1 MQLVKA
7 SVIGSRGTPY
17 EVGVDLG
24 NQLKESPLYGF
35 HLERRKK
42 SRNSYA
48 TEMSEVRDLFM
59 HYDPS
64 LWEEINGFAEGI
76 GWSLEETVHEYSG
89 YQADWPVSGC
99 SALAK
104 DGIYVRNYDFHPKTY
119 EGRLLLTQTEGAYS
133 SIGFSG
139 RGIGRIDGL
148 NEEGLALGFHFVNR
162 VNPWK
167 GLICTTLARMVLD
180 TCATTE
186 EAVSLLRELP
196 HRQSFNYSIH
206 DRRGKSAVVEASPR
220 GVQSYQSDFSLVC
233 ANHFQSPDLLAENR
247 FHIMESKER
256 LGHLNDMME
265 GPITLV
271 GGFESFHHEESR
283 IFKKDYEKW
292 NGTIHTIAFDCRNLS
307 AVVGLGSGSRGVA
320 IDFSKWLKGE
330 TLRIKKI
337 VGKFPATEVFH
348 FMERE
353 KEPGRSSD

>member
-17 EVGVDLG
+17 EVGLDLG
-24 NQLKESPLYGF
+24 YQLKTSPLYGF

-48 TEMSEVRDLFM
+48 TEMSEVRDLFLQ
-59 HYDPS
+59 YDPS

-76 GWSLEETVHEYSG
+76 GWTLEETVHEYSG

-119 EGRLLLTQTEGAYS
+119 EGRLLLTQAEGAYS

-162 VNPWK
+162 MNPGK
-167 GLICTTLARMVLD
+167 GLICTTLARIVLD
-180 TCATTE
+180 TCSTTE
-186 EAVSLLRELP
+186 EAVALLRELP

-206 DRRGKSAVVEASPR
+206 DRKGKSAVVEASPR
-220 GVQSYQSDFSLVC
+220 GVQSYESDLSLVC
-233 ANHFQSPDLLAENR
+233 ANHFQSRALLGENR

-256 LGHLNDMME
+256 LDHLNEMMKS
-265 GPITLV
+265 PITLNE
-271 GGFESFHHEESR
+271 GFESFHHEESR
-283 IFKKDYEKW
+283 IFKKEYAQW
-292 NGTIHTIAFDCRNLS
+292 NGTIHTVAFDCRTLT
-307 AVVGLGSGSRGVA
+307 AIVGLGGGSRGVTL
-320 IDFSKWLKGE
+320 DFSKWLKGE
-330 TLRIKKI
+330 RLRIKKI
-337 VGKFPATEVFH
+337 VGRFPTTETFH

>member
-24 NQLKESPLYGF
+24 NQLKGSPLYGF

-48 TEMSEVRDLFM
+48 TVMSEVRDLFM
-59 HYDPS
+59 QYDPS

-76 GWSLEETVHEYSG
+76 GWTLEETVHEYSG

-148 NEEGLALGFHFVNR
+148 NEKGLALGFHFVNR
-162 VNPWK
+162 MNPGK

-180 TCATTE
+180 TCSTTE
-186 EAVSLLRELP
+186 EAVALLSELP

-206 DRRGKSAVVEASPR
+206 DRKGKSAVVEASPR
-220 GVQSYQSDFSLVC
+220 GVQSYESEGSLVC
-233 ANHFQSPDLLAENR
+233 ANHFQSPDLLGGNR
-247 FHIMESKER
+247 FHIKESKER
-256 LGHLNDMME
+256 LVHLSEMME
-265 GPITLV
+265 SPITLIE
-271 GGFESFHHEESR
+271 GFQSFHHEESR
-283 IFKKDYEKW
+283 IFKKDYEQW
-292 NGTIHTIAFDCRNLS
+292 NGTIHTVAFDCRSLS
-307 AVVGLGSGSRGVA
+307 AVVGLGSGSRGVT

-330 TLRIKKI
+330 RLHIKKI
-337 VGKFPATEVFH
+337 VGRFPTTEIFH